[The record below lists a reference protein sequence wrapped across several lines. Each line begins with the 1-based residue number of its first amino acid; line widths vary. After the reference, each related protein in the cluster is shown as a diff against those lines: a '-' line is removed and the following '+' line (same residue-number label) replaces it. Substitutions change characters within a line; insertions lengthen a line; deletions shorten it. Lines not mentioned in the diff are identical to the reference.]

1 MAYRYQYET
10 SPRKLQ
16 PEYEPIKKKYPKKST
31 ARNKNL
37 NKKYKKKTNVSHKI
51 KSVSYVLIVF
61 SMLFMLC
68 YRNSQIDEKYA
79 QIKSI
84 KGEIA
89 LLQKENDQLEAN
101 IESNLNLN
109 HIEKEAQEQL
119 GMQKLSNEQII
130 YVNLPKKDY
139 VETSSEVIQKNQK
152 QNWFAKTINMLL
164 SKIK

>member
-10 SPRKLQ
+10 SPRKLE
-16 PEYEPIKKKYPKKST
+16 PEYEPIKKRYPKKST
-31 ARNKNL
+31 ARNKNQ
-37 NKKYKKKTNVSHKI
+37 NKKYKKKTNISHKI
-51 KSVSYVLIVF
+51 KSVTYVLIAF
-61 SMLFMLC
+61 SMFFTLC

-79 QIKSI
+79 KIRSL

-109 HIEKEAQEQL
+109 HIEKEAQELL
-119 GMQKLSNEQII
+119 GMQKLSNDQIV
-130 YVNLPKKDY
+130 YVNLPKSDY
-139 VETSSEVIQKNQK
+139 VETSSESIPKNQN
-152 QNWFAKTINMLL
+152 QNWFVKTINILL